1 MREEVNRWWKQ
12 SLKDLESAK
21 KNFSIDEY
29 YVSAFLCQ
37 QAVEKALK
45 SLYIHILR
53 SSPGHTHSLIFLGKS
68 VNIPEDYLTLL
79 KKISPD
85 FILTRYPDASYETP
99 HELYDKD
106 IANERLIIAEKV
118 MEWVRKQMEK

>member
-45 SLYIHILR
+45 SFEVHQDIR
-53 SSPGHTHSLIFLGKS
+53 
-68 VNIPEDYLTLL
+68 TL
-79 KKISPD
+79 
-85 FILTRYPDASYETP
+85 
-99 HELYDKD
+99 
-106 IANERLIIAEKV
+106 
-118 MEWVRKQMEK
+118 